1 MADTLSAAMF
11 KLKTKHLMQLQSV
24 AEAAVRSHFAVM
36 MVSDQDCARVPFSA
50 LLQTLAAGKEK

>member
-1 MADTLSAAMF
+1 MF